1 MPKYTYYCKDSK
13 GHGARGVVEAA
24 SRDEAIRQLRAER
37 YTVVDLHEGGGDV
50 DIERLKVRRAAKQVK
65 PEEVIAFSSQLAVM
79 LETGVPLSDALRA
92 FNESA
97 KAGSLKEVMRF
108 VSDNVHGGASFS
120 SSLAVFPRAFP
131 RIMVSLM
138 RASEASGK
146 MGLMLQRIAEYLGKE
161 RRTKKQIRG
170 ALTYPGLMM
179 FMAVTVTSFLVTWVM
194 PRFTKI
200 YEARSAT
207 LPAPTKF
214 VMTLSDAI
222 LGNWML
228 IVGCVAALV
237 VTVIVSH
244 GTPKGRRTI
253 DRIKQ
258 SIPVIGPMI
267 GQYHLT
273 RATRTLA
280 TLLGS
285 GVQLIDAIQI
295 VRDLTNNALWEE
307 LWDTL
312 LQSVTAGQTIS
323 SVISKSD
330 LVPPTISQM
339 IAAGERTGRLPE
351 VLERV
356 AEVTEQDLDESVKN
370 GTQLLE
376 PLMIS
381 VMGVIIGGLAVALLL
396 PIMTI
401 GSAMSS

>member
-1 MPKYTYYCKDSK
+1 MTKFTYYAKDSR

-24 SRDEAIRQLRAER
+24 SREEAIRQLRAER
-37 YTVVDLHEGGGDV
+37 LTVVDLHEGGAPV
-50 DIERLKVRRAAKQVK
+50 DLERLKVRRAAKQVK
-65 PEEVIAFSSQLAVM
+65 AEEVIALSSQLSVM

-97 KAGSLKEVMRF
+97 KSGPIREVMRV
-108 VSDNVHGGASFS
+108 VSDSVHGGASFS
-120 SSLAVFPRAFP
+120 AALSAFPRAFP
-131 RIMVSLM
+131 RIMISLM

-179 FMAVTVTSFLVTWVM
+179 LMAVSVTSFLVTWVM

-207 LPAPTKF
+207 LPAPTRI
-214 VMTLSDAI
+214 VMALSDA
-222 LGNWML
+222 LLANWVL
-228 IVGCVAALV
+228 IVGGLAALAVGTV
-237 VTVIVSH
+237 VAH
-244 GTPKGRRTI
+244 GTPKGRRLI
-253 DRIKQ
+253 DRIKL
-258 SIPVIGPMI
+258 SVPVVGPMMS
-267 GQYHLT
+267 QYNLT

-285 GVQLIDAIQI
+285 GVQLVDAIQI
-295 VRDLTNNALWEE
+295 VRDLTGNSLWQE
-307 LWDTL
+307 LWDDL
-312 LQSVTAGQTIS
+312 LNSVTQGQTIA
-323 SVISKSD
+323 SVIARTD
-330 LVPPTISQM
+330 LIPPTIGQM

-356 AEVTEQDLDESVKN
+356 AEVTEQDLDEAVKN

-401 GSAMSS
+401 GSAMGG